1 MDRLNNSPKAPLT
14 SAPDRRLLGRSTIAA
29 LVLIAAAGLVVTAL
43 FVSNAGRAGHSPGV
57 TPSRRSSCAA
67 NPCASS
73 AAAPGITTTRCT
85 ERLCFS
91 KG

>member
-43 FVSNAGRAGHSPGV
+43 FVSNAGRAGHSPGGHAEQ
-57 TPSRRSSCAA
+57 TPELRSE
-67 NPCASS
+67 PVR
-73 AAAPGITTTRCT
+73 I
-85 ERLCFS
+85 ERGGTWHHYDALY
-91 KG
+91 